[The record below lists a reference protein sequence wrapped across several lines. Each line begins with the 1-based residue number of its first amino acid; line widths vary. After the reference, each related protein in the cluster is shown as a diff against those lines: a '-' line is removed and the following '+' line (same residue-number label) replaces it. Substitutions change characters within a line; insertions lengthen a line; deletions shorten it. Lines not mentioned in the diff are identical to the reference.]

1 MYITT
6 THPST
11 FYTASTV
18 HKHRLWCGHPSDYVK
33 FLCWWIWHVR
43 PHCALRLY
51 PVWCHCCLL
60 SPSFAFA
67 NFGVCQG
74 KSIWRVCVV
83 QSMLCIWV
91 YSKFL
96 HGENLRIYVVVLFG
110 TISILALGYISSSW
124 SCSHSP
130 FPNQT
135 NVVYSWIW
143 LQRFHALESGLKAQ
157 KQGRNR
163 LICWLIRLSD
173 YFDYLLLLLFWVQN
187 ILHSRSQI
195 EGRNRGN
202 YARSVSSSGTRW
214 HYTVTK
220 SGHPHIV

>member
-1 MYITT
+1 MARPGKYKEIFSPLSMYITT

-43 PHCALRLY
+43 PHCALLFY
-51 PVWCHCCLL
+51 PGWCLL

-96 HGENLRIYVVVLFG
+96 QGENLRIYVVVLFG

-187 ILHSRSQI
+187 ILL
-195 EGRNRGN
+195 
-202 YARSVSSSGTRW
+202 
-214 HYTVTK
+214 
-220 SGHPHIV
+220 

>member
-1 MYITT
+1 MWTPIWLRQVFVLMDLTCETT
-6 THPST
+6 
-11 FYTASTV
+11 
-18 HKHRLWCGHPSDYVK
+18 
-33 FLCWWIWHVR
+33 LCYMTLPW
-43 PHCALRLY
+43 LM
-51 PVWCHCCLL
+51 LL
-60 SPSFAFA
+60 QLPSFAFA

-163 LICWLIRLSD
+163 LICWLTSLTTYYYCSSGSKIH
-173 YFDYLLLLLFWVQN
+173 Y
-187 ILHSRSQI
+187 SRSQI
-195 EGRNRGN
+195 VEGRKGGIMHALFQVLAPGGITLLQNQDI
-202 YARSVSSSGTRW
+202 
-214 HYTVTK
+214 
-220 SGHPHIV
+220 PL

>member
-1 MYITT
+1 MYDN
-6 THPST
+6 HPPL
-11 FYTASTV
+11 YILHSTV

-51 PVWCHCCLL
+51 PVWCPCCLL
-60 SPSFAFA
+60 RPSFAFA